1 MQWQENEIIFLKEH
15 YSKRIP
21 MEEIS
26 KTLNRSKR
34 SIQHKASRIGLSR
47 TKYKFNISPRE
58 PRTVIDKRYY
68 EKHKKRIYERKMK
81 RINNLRRELKKSLG
95 GKCSKCGYDKSF
107 CALDFHH
114 NRGQKEG
121 TVSLLIKSFSKQKAL
136 KEIEKCILL
145 CANCHRE
152 LHNRDL

>member
-1 MQWQENEIIFLKEH
+1 MKWNEEDIAFLKEN

-21 MEEIS
+21 MEEIC
-26 KTLNRSKR
+26 KKLNRSKR
-34 SIQHKASRIGLSR
+34 AIQHKTARINLSR
-47 TKYKFNISPRE
+47 KGYRFNLPPRE

-68 EKHKKRIYERKMK
+68 EKHKGIRYKEKME
-81 RINNLRRELKKSLG
+81 RINNLKKELKIKLG
-95 GKCSKCGYDKSF
+95 GKCSKCGYNKSF

-114 NRGQKEG
+114 NQGDKEG
-121 TVSLLIKSFSKQKAL
+121 NVSRLIKDFSKQKAL

-152 LHNRDL
+152 LHHMDP

>member
-1 MQWQENEIIFLKEH
+1 MKWEEGEIAFLKEN
-15 YSKRIP
+15 YNKRIP

-26 KTLNRSKR
+26 KKLNKSKR
-34 SIQHKASRIGLSR
+34 SIQHKAARIGLSR
-47 TKYKFNISPRE
+47 TSYKFNLPPRE

-68 EKHKKRIYERKMK
+68 EKHKATRYKEKME
-81 RINNLRRELKKSLG
+81 RINNLKRELKIKLG

-107 CALDFHH
+107 YALDFHH
-114 NRGQKEG
+114 NQGAKEG
-121 TVSLLIKSFSKQKAL
+121 NVSRLIKDFSKQKAL

-152 LHNRDL
+152 LHHEDA